1 METSDF
7 TEFQRLSRDIRNA
20 TATLTAREARY
31 LVDTYYQMQ
40 SYRIASDNQ
49 VRSMTQDEEPHETIG
64 FFGDQ
69 MRALEGQIKRVLD
82 DWTATQAL
90 SVWAKGITGIG
101 PVIAAGLLAHIDIT
115 KAPTAG
121 HIWRYAGLDP
131 TISWRS
137 SDDCRKLVSEA
148 FAKHDNQ
155 LDAITALSN
164 EFNRSVP
171 NLLNLSEAEWDYDDE
186 KDSDG
191 GPAFIIIEKIIQ
203 SNLAKKLAK
212 RPWNAS
218 LKLVCWKLGES
229 FVKVSGN
236 EKDVYGKIY
245 VSRKQ
250 YEIERNEAVNE
261 ITGVV
266 PTITADQ
273 GLANSRNGVY
283 VGPDGEV
290 SIAGAWYVGGNAIAA
305 AQTLAKKRIGKDTDA
320 YKAYSKGKL
329 PPAHIHARAKR
340 YAVKMFLSHYQEV
353 GYKLEFGKAPPA
365 PYPMAILGHG
375 HYMPPPNVPV
385 LKVGE

>member
-1 METSDF
+1 MEASNF

-40 SYRIASDNQ
+40 EYRIASDNQ
-49 VRSMTQDEEPHETIG
+49 VRSMARDEEPHETIG

-82 DWTATQAL
+82 DWTSTQAL
-90 SVWAKGITGIG
+90 SQWSKGITGIG
-101 PVIAAGLLAHIDIT
+101 PVLAAGLLAHIDIN

-137 SDDCRKLVSEA
+137 SDDCRKLVAEA

-155 LDAITALSN
+155 LDAITAISN

-171 NLLNLSEAEWDYDDE
+171 NLLNLAEVEWDYDDD
-186 KDSDG
+186 KDSDM
-191 GPAFIIIEKIIQ
+191 GPVFIIMEKISQ

-245 VSRKQ
+245 LSRKQ

-261 ITGVV
+261 IAGMDTT
-266 PTITADQ
+266 PTTRPALD
-273 GLANSRNGVY
+273 NSRNGVY

-290 SIAGAWYVGGNAIAA
+290 NIAGKWYVGGNAIAA
-305 AQTLAKKRIGKDTDA
+305 AQTLNKKRIGKDTDA

-375 HYMPPPNVPV
+375 HYIEPPNVPV
-385 LKVGE
+385 LP